1 MLAWR
6 SWYELNLALGALF
19 LPLALEAAVRL
30 RRGGQA
36 RSAVALGAVLG
47 AALLTDQESAVLAV
61 IVAALMLVPWRAQDP
76 RPARPRPTCRGGGWG
91 WPRSPRR
98 PWPARRSW

>member
-30 RRGGQA
+30 RRAA
-36 RSAVALGAVLG
+36 RPAAAVALGAVLG
-47 AALLTDQESAVLAV
+47 AALLTDQESAVLAA
-61 IVAALMLVPWRAQDP
+61 IVAGPGAAALAAR
-76 RPARPRPTCRGGGWG
+76 RPACGRPALRAGGVAAAHRGW
-91 WPRSPRR
+91 